1 MSNKIFK
8 GYTDELDANKIN
20 IADMKELETKSK
32 LAYVSYGETNTALI
46 IQTPLLFVP
55 YAFGGMFNGKL
66 IHALSLSF
74 GDYKTND
81 KLKKFYNNM
90 SDIDNMIKS
99 HAIKNYKSW
108 FPKLEGKSE
117 DYIKDAINTNY
128 QPIIKFSIDK
138 VTKKPSE
145 KYPPV
150 FKVKIQYDEE
160 LSKYV
165 KIDLTDLNDPGL
177 TYDFNDMK
185 EKMHR
190 SNMKVLFRITSI
202 WLVPATG
209 MFGVTAK
216 ASMLKV
222 GFPNDVKDVWRSD
235 SEDDNEIKDKIEEM
249 SIMKDVE
256 EEILEAK
263 MKDLKKTVKDS
274 EDEDEDEEEDDNKKD
289 SEEDEFS
296 SSVVVE
302 EKSSEEDEEDDEDEE
317 IKPKSKSK
325 KSENDDEIKSKKKP
339 IKKKSK

>member
-1 MSNKIFK
+1 
-8 GYTDELDANKIN
+8 
-20 IADMKELETKSK
+20 MKELETKSK
-32 LAYVSYGETNTALI
+32 LAYVSYGETKSGLI

-90 SDIDNMIKS
+90 SDIDNIIKS

-138 VTKKPSE
+138 ETKKPSE

-185 EKMHR
+185 DKMHR

-274 EDEDEDEEEDDNKKD
+274 EDEEEDDEEEEEKKEEKD
-289 SEEDEFS
+289 SDDDDFS
-296 SSVVVE
+296 SGVVVE
-302 EKSSEEDEEDDEDEE
+302 EKSSSDDDEDEE

>member
-8 GYTDELDANKIN
+8 GYTDELDATKIN

-32 LAYVSYGETNTALI
+32 LAYVSYGEQNTPLI

-55 YAFGGMFNGKL
+55 YPFGGSFNGKL

-81 KLKKFYNNM
+81 KLKKFYENMNN
-90 SDIDNMIKS
+90 IDNFIKN

-128 QPIIKFSIDK
+128 QPIIKHTIDK
-138 VTKKPSE
+138 ETKKISE
-145 KYPPV
+145 KYPPI

-160 LSKYV
+160 TSKYI
-165 KIDLTDLNDPGL
+165 KIDLSDLNDPGL
-177 TYDFNDMK
+177 SYDFNEMK
-185 EKMHR
+185 EKMVK

-235 SEDDNEIKDKIEEM
+235 SEDEEEGQIKNKMEEI
-249 SIMKDVE
+249 SLMKEVE

-263 MKDLKKTVKDS
+263 MKDLKNVIKDS
-274 EDEDEDEEEDDNKKD
+274 EDEEEENKDEDEDEDDL
-289 SEEDEFS
+289 S

-302 EKSSEEDEEDDEDEE
+302 EKDSDNEDDDDDDDEEEE

-325 KSENDDEIKSKKKP
+325 KDEEVKSKKKP
-339 IKKKSK
+339 VKKKTSK